1 MTDERERPWLEGAN
15 LSRKCHDLAF
25 NFISERSTSLT
36 TGEEHLFTMAKIYLK
51 HSINAMEDTV
61 YPRLPSTLYA

>member
-1 MTDERERPWLEGAN
+1 M
-15 LSRKCHDLAF
+15 
-25 NFISERSTSLT
+25 
-36 TGEEHLFTMAKIYLK
+36 FTMAKIYLK